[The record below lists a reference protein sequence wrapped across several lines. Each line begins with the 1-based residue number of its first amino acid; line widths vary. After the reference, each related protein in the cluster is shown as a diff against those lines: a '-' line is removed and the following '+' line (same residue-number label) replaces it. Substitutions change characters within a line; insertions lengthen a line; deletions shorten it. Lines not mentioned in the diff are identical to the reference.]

1 MHIRY
6 LMICVS
12 TSRGLQQYT
21 SRLVSAL
28 AARTEL
34 TVFGQ
39 SELTSSAP
47 TNVEAVVIS
56 KNRRSPVSLLKL
68 ISLLLEERH
77 QIIHIQGIN
86 LATLLLIIAVK
97 PFYRKRKIVLTPH
110 NVNTHFPNRVY
121 NMVKWFI
128 WGRFDRIILHTK
140 SEMRFVPLNLLKK
153 INIVPHGE
161 YSEPNLDFDNLP
173 NLKEIDFINKYIIFA
188 GYIRDDKNLDFILN
202 NIQEFENRGYSLVV
216 AGLNKSS
223 IPNVDIAKKCIFI
236 NRFLTDM
243 ELVRLLKQA
252 SYTILPY
259 DKVSESG
266 ILHASL
272 SVGTP
277 VLCTRLPEFEERIE
291 NTINGIFIEEL
302 GSEGL
307 RSCLVDAEKCKFD
320 RVKIRDTHLKEY
332 SWDSISKLTLEAVS

>member
-1 MHIRY
+1 
-6 LMICVS
+6 MICVS

-21 SRLVSAL
+21 SRLVNAL
-28 AARTEL
+28 ATRAKL

-39 SELTSSAP
+39 SELTSSASA
-47 TNVEAVVIS
+47 NIEAVVIS

-68 ISLLLEERH
+68 IFLLLEKRH

-86 LATLLLIIAVK
+86 LVTLLCAIALR
-97 PFYRKRKIVLTPH
+97 PFFRQRKIVLTPH

-121 NMVKWFI
+121 NMIKWSI
-128 WGRFDRIILHTK
+128 WSKFDRIILHTK
-140 SEMRFVPLNLLKK
+140 SEVRFVPSYLRKK
-153 INIVPHGE
+153 ISIVPHGE
-161 YSEPNLDFDNLP
+161 YSEPNVDFENVT
-173 NLKEIDFINKYIIFA
+173 NLKEIESINKYIIFA

-202 NIQEFENRGYSLVV
+202 NVKEFERWGYSLVV

-223 IPNVDIAKKCIFI
+223 IPDVDIANKCIFI

-243 ELVRLLKQA
+243 ELVRLIKQA

-277 VLCTRLPEFEERIE
+277 ILCTRLPEFEERIQ
-291 NTINGIFIEEL
+291 NTINGMFIEEL
-302 GSEGL
+302 GPKGL
-307 RSCLVDAEKCKFD
+307 RSCLMDAEKCKFD
-320 RVKIRDTHLKEY
+320 RAKIRDNHLEEY
-332 SWDSISKLTLEAVS
+332 SWNSISKLTLEAVS